1 MALQMKQFD
10 MYVVQAYETPSA
22 GTLTFSNDK
31 IPWVGCF
38 TENSIFHLLFMLKSL
53 YNKII
58 IRHK

>member
-1 MALQMKQFD
+1 MKQFD

-53 YNKII
+53 YNKN
-58 IRHK
+58 